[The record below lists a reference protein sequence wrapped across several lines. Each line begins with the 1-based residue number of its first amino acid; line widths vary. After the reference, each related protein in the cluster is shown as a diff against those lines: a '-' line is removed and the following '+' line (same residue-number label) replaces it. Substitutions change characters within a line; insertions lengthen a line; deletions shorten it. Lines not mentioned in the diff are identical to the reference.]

1 MRTLASIALVATL
14 GTTASAQ
21 MSGQGPQGMPGS
33 MSMQGTMR
41 EMMRSMESARTPA
54 AKAYAQAMDK
64 MHKDMAIE
72 FSDNVGADFARAMI
86 PHHQGALNM
95 AQVALQYAQD
105 DEIRRI
111 AQKTIDDQ
119 TKDIKELRSWLER
132 HQSAAA
138 GASPGK

>member
-1 MRTLASIALVATL
+1 MRTLASIALLAALV
-14 GTTASAQ
+14 TTASAQ
-21 MSGQGPQGMPGS
+21 MSGQGPQGMPGG
-33 MSMQGTMR
+33 MQGTMR

-72 FSDNVGADFARAMI
+72 FSDNAGADFARAMI
-86 PHHQGALNM
+86 PHHQGALDM

-132 HQSAAA
+132 HQSAAT
-138 GASPGK
+138 GSSPGK

>member
-1 MRTLASIALVATL
+1 MRTLASIALVAAL

-21 MSGQGPQGMPGS
+21 MSGQEPQGMPG
-33 MSMQGTMR
+33 MSIQGTMR
-41 EMMRSMESARTPA
+41 EMMRSMESANTPA

-72 FSDNVGADFARAMI
+72 FSDNAGADFARAMI
-86 PHHQGALNM
+86 PHHQGALDM
-95 AQVALQYAQD
+95 AQVALQYAKD

-132 HQSAAA
+132 HQSAAT
-138 GASPGK
+138 GSSPGK

>member
-1 MRTLASIALVATL
+1 MRTLASIALLAALV
-14 GTTASAQ
+14 TTASAQ
-21 MSGQGPQGMPGS
+21 MSGQGPQGMPGG
-33 MSMQGTMR
+33 MQGTMR

-72 FSDNVGADFARAMI
+72 FSDNAGADFARAMI
-86 PHHQGALNM
+86 QHHQGALDM

-132 HQSAAA
+132 HQSAAT
-138 GASPGK
+138 GSSPGK